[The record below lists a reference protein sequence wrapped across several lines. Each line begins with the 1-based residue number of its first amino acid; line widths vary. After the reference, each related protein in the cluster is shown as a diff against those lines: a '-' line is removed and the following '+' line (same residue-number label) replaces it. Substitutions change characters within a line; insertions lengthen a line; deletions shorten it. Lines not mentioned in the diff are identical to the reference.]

1 MDTPTVWWELY
12 PEAFHHNYHTKAGI
26 QKLNEIEFFFSDGS
40 RISNYNERH
49 YDSLEESKA
58 VSRRVQFYSFL
69 LFVVVVR
76 GTGLFLCDEL
86 IHRNKRIRSQ
96 INHLLH
102 LFIMKKII
110 LQMLAFTAFT
120 VPRVTTI
127 CAGWLCYNTVNVG
140 CDACLTPPGCNY
152 LILCGGAFPGGVN
165 YQ

>member
-1 MDTPTVWWELY
+1 MECHAY
-12 PEAFHHNYHTKAGI
+12 AHHRSKFRRCNQLNGRFAAHGSGKRTKPFFRDSLLRVRTTFSHFGFGLFEPGTWRIPKAGI

-40 RISNYNERH
+40 RISNYNKRH

-58 VSRRVQFYSFL
+58 MSRRVQFYRFL

-76 GTGLFLCDEL
+76 GTGLFLCDGL

-110 LQMLAFTAFT
+110 LQMLAFTSFT
-120 VPRVTTI
+120 V
-127 CAGWLCYNTVNVG
+127 L
-140 CDACLTPPGCNY
+140 
-152 LILCGGAFPGGVN
+152 
-165 YQ
+165 